1 MQRYFFVG
9 QDRKVQ
15 DTIRLEE
22 FDIVNGPRRIFQP
35 EEERA
40 LNEAVFLYLK
50 KGAGETVLDFYQ
62 SPVTMVSGLVRQ
74 VFAMYEEDIAFK
86 RVYLVDREQKRSHNF
101 FIPLIP
107 RLDALSPKVE
117 RYPDGREKQVILDGS
132 RTRGR
137 HVFYLESSMSRRPLV
152 SLAAAESLLRRGAVG
167 LVLEEVEVE

>member
-50 KGAGETVLDFYQ
+50 KGEGETVLDF
-62 SPVTMVSGLVRQ
+62 
-74 VFAMYEEDIAFK
+74 
-86 RVYLVDREQKRSHNF
+86 
-101 FIPLIP
+101 
-107 RLDALSPKVE
+107 
-117 RYPDGREKQVILDGS
+117 
-132 RTRGR
+132 
-137 HVFYLESSMSRRPLV
+137 
-152 SLAAAESLLRRGAVG
+152 
-167 LVLEEVEVE
+167 